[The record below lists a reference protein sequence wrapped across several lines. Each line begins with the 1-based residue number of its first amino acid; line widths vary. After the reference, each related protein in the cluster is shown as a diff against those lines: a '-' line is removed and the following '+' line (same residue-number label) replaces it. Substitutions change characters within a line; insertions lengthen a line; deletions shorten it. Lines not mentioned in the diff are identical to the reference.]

1 MAILVP
7 NVRTIVARRQ
17 ALAVLAD
24 SSPDGC
30 TRAEIHRRG
39 FRPAMLNHLV
49 LNRLAIAHVN
59 AEVRGSMTIKTRL
72 TITPAGLREIG
83 RGNRNG

>member
-1 MAILVP
+1 MPGL
-7 NVRTIVARRQ
+7 
-17 ALAVLAD
+17 
-24 SSPDGC
+24 SWPDGKRLPFWPIVVPTAARGPKC
-30 TRAEIHRRG
+30 NRRG

-59 AEVRGSMTIKTRL
+59 TEVRGSMTIRTRL

>member
-7 NVRTIVARRQ
+7 NVRTIAARRQ

-24 SSPDGC
+24 SPDGC
-30 TRAEIHRRG
+30 TRAEMYRHG

-49 LNRLAIAHVN
+49 LNQLANAHVN
-59 AEVRGSMTIKTRL
+59 TEVRGSMTIKTRL

>member
-1 MAILVP
+1 MAILAP
-7 NVRTIVARRQ
+7 NARTIAAQQQ

-24 SSPDGC
+24 ISDGC
-30 TRAEIHRRG
+30 TRAEMYRRG

-59 AEVRGSMTIKTRL
+59 TEVRGSMTIKTRL

>member
-1 MAILVP
+1 MY
-7 NVRTIVARRQ
+7 
-17 ALAVLAD
+17 
-24 SSPDGC
+24 
-30 TRAEIHRRG
+30 RRG

-49 LNRLAIAHVN
+49 LNQLAIAHVN
-59 AEVRGSMTIKTRL
+59 TEVRGSMTIKTRL

>member
-7 NVRTIVARRQ
+7 NVRTIAARRQ

-24 SSPDGC
+24 SPNGC
-30 TRAEIHRRG
+30 TRADEMYRRG

-49 LNRLAIAHVN
+49 LNQLAIAHVN

>member
-1 MAILVP
+1 MY
-7 NVRTIVARRQ
+7 
-17 ALAVLAD
+17 
-24 SSPDGC
+24 
-30 TRAEIHRRG
+30 RRG
-39 FRPAMLNHLV
+39 FRSAMLNHLV
-49 LNRLAIAHVN
+49 LNQLAIAHVN